1 MYSELYRYLIT
12 HNKLILP
19 GIGVLSLIRKPAEG
33 DFVHRQILP
42 SSYSVSLEETN
53 EQPAT
58 NFYKWLSGAFSIS
71 DNDAIIRFNDFV
83 FGLKKQLNE
92 GAIINWD
99 KIGILKNGLSGTINF
114 KTGEC
119 ATDETP
125 VAAEK
130 VIRENAEHK
139 ILVGEE
145 EKTSVEMEQILNPSV
160 PKKSY
165 WWITPLILIV
175 LSLVFIVWYL
185 ANNGFMTNTVG
196 SNAPL

>member
-12 HNKLILP
+12 HNQLILP
-19 GIGVLSLIRKPAEG
+19 GIGVLSLNRKSAES

-53 EQPAT
+53 EQPTT
-58 NFYKWLSGAFSIS
+58 NFYKWLSSAFSIS
-71 DNDAIIRFNDFV
+71 DKDAIIRFNDFV

-114 KTGEC
+114 KAEEY

-125 VAAEK
+125 VTAEK
-130 VIRENAEHK
+130 VIRENTEHK

-145 EKTSVEMEQILNPSV
+145 EKSSLEMGQILNPSIT
-160 PKKSY
+160 KKSY
-165 WWITPLILIV
+165 WWIAPLILIV
-175 LSLVFIVWYL
+175 LSLVFIVWYWS
-185 ANNGFMTNTVG
+185 NNGFVTNTVG
-196 SNAPL
+196 NNAPL

>member
-12 HNKLILP
+12 HNQLILP
-19 GIGVLSLIRKPAEG
+19 GIGVLSLNRKPAES
-33 DFVHRQILP
+33 DIVHRQILP

-53 EQPAT
+53 EQPTT
-58 NFYKWLSGAFSIS
+58 NFYKWLSSAFSIS
-71 DNDAIIRFNDFV
+71 DKDAIIRFNDFV

-114 KTGEC
+114 KAEEYT
-119 ATDETP
+119 TDETP
-125 VAAEK
+125 VNAEK

-145 EKTSVEMEQILNPSV
+145 EKSSLEMEQILNPSI

-165 WWITPLILIV
+165 WWIAPLILIV

-185 ANNGFMTNTVG
+185 SNNGIVTNAVG
-196 SNAPL
+196 NNAPL